1 MLRQEKDQA
10 LSEYQELKAK
20 LAKFRLDESK
30 RQKQMAADAHDAE
43 DKIVSLKELAERI
56 IRISILCSR
65 LETEAER
72 VNEVERL
79 DPEQQREIEEE
90 AKKLKEQEDIGMA
103 QLQGKAEAEEQ
114 VVRASEELKYI
125 YKKLGNATIDRLALQ
140 REQALLEKENQE
152 LREALQRFLSVGTV
166 GGI

>member
-90 AKKLKEQEDIGMA
+90 AKKLKE
-103 QLQGKAEAEEQ
+103 
-114 VVRASEELKYI
+114 
-125 YKKLGNATIDRLALQ
+125 
-140 REQALLEKENQE
+140 
-152 LREALQRFLSVGTV
+152 
-166 GGI
+166 